1 MQAEKKLVA
10 MPPWCTSEMT
20 RVFIY
25 YSNSSSGI
33 GKAVA
38 LTMAMLQMRIATF
51 QVVGGNQA
59 QLGTATLGGGWQEHQ
74 ANSQ

>member
-51 QVVGGNQA
+51 QVVLGSHWRNQLDKSTK
-59 QLGTATLGGGWQEHQ
+59 QFHSGLD
-74 ANSQ
+74 S